1 MGGDKQPRANNKFL
15 RKINRFSFRFIEGKI
30 DFHEKHNSI
39 YKNNDI
45 LSLLIFLFNRN
56 RYPENGC
63 KRYKEIT
70 KNNVPDADTIYRRI
84 KMKRWKE
91 ILLEY
96 NEIQAE
102 IINEVRKR
110 THSSKAIVL
119 IDEHEIPWYGES
131 NEYVV
136 GTKNFHGTKW
146 AFKYITINV
155 LIHEYKIC
163 LFALP
168 VTPLSE
174 EYELLDELLN
184 LAERFFKI
192 RLVLFD
198 REFSKD
204 SKILKV
210 MEKHGLK
217 YLAPMEKY
225 EIS

>member
-1 MGGDKQPRANNKFL
+1 MLQTLLFL
-15 RKINRFSFRFIEGKI
+15 
-30 DFHEKHNSI
+30 SI
-39 YKNNDI
+39 
-45 LSLLIFLFNRN
+45 RN

-198 REFSKD
+198 RGFSKD

-225 EIS
+225 EGVKRIANSWRWSKPILSYGL